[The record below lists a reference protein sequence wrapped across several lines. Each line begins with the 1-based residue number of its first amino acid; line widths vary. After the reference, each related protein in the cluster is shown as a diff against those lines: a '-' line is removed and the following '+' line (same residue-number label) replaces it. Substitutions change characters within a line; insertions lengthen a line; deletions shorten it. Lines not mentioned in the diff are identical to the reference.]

1 MKSLRDVEAGSV
13 EEALQINDAELRS
26 TMAKRLMFL
35 FIATNVAVILLVIE
49 IFIVDVYRNRDVI
62 TSEVVIMLIGAT
74 AVQLGVIMVS
84 ISAYLFPKPS

>member
-35 FIATNVAVILLVIE
+35 FVITNVAVILLVIG
-49 IFIVDVYRNRDVI
+49 IFIVDVYRNSNVI
-62 TSEVVIMLIGAT
+62 TSEVVMMLIGAT
-74 AVQLGVIMVS
+74 AVNAKNADGDDIGR
-84 ISAYLFPKPS
+84 